1 MALPIDIEVN
11 ALDTLRAVTAERD
24 GIMDQVAAVAA
35 SGGTLTDVSINLGG
49 TGAELVNI
57 STGAGA
63 LVLDDRLQE
72 LATME
77 QSAAQLVAAENRAQK
92 DVQARMS

>member
-1 MALPIDIEVN
+1 MAGDIELTAYN
-11 ALDTLRAVTAERD
+11 ALQDVTAERED
-24 GIMDQVAAVAA
+24 IMNQVANVAA
-35 SGGTLTDVSINLGG
+35 GDATQVTIRMSGGDKTVD
-49 TGAELVNI
+49 I

-72 LATME
+72 LATLE

>member
-1 MALPIDIEVN
+1 MSFMAGNIEN
-11 ALDTLRAVTAERD
+11 DALETLRLVSLERET
-24 GIMDQVAAVAA
+24 IMNEVAGVA
-35 SGGTLTDVSINLGG
+35 SDPTITDVNINMGG
-49 TGAELVNI
+49 QGTVPVDI

-72 LATME
+72 LATLE

>member
-1 MALPIDIEVN
+1 MSTMAGDIEAQAFN
-11 ALDTLRAVTAERD
+11 ALSSVTSERD
-24 GIMDQVAAVAA
+24 GIMQQVANVAA
-35 SGGTLTDVSINLGG
+35 NTATTVKIRMGGEEKEVD
-49 TGAELVNI
+49 I

>member
-1 MALPIDIEVN
+1 MAGDIEIQGLNTVQ
-11 ALDTLRAVTAERD
+11 RVSAEREN
-24 GIMDQVAAVAA
+24 IMNQVAVVA
-35 SGGTLTDVSINLGG
+35 SGGSNVVSINMG
-49 TGAELVNI
+49 TTSHSVDI

-92 DVQARMS
+92 DVQSRMS